1 MTFPL
6 RILTFKQYLEAN
18 NNLPDARLNPMKTR
32 ILHTMYGSILIAILI
47 MAMQT
52 SCDFSET
59 SDQTVTVPLG
69 VDGRPIGWTEQ
80 THGNDAEP
88 DYTEVF
94 AQNEVKRLD
103 ITITPS
109 DWQAMLDDMSALYG
123 EFGQGGMGGG
133 NGNGAPVQPA
143 DMTDACA
150 GLDAGDTCTITFN
163 GMSSEGTCTEDTN
176 GQLICRSQMAPGGQP
191 GGDVA
196 PSMPTEM
203 LDACADLQAGEVCTI
218 SMNGTSMEGTCAA
231 GFNGQLVCHPQMN
244 PGGGNG
250 GIPGGDVGNE
260 GIPGGNGGFGD
271 GGGMLGQDDTNPI
284 YVPCTLAFEGK
295 TWWYVGLRFKGFS
308 SLSSGW
314 SGGNNK
320 LPFRLDFDEFEE
332 DYPEIDNQRFFGF
345 QKLSLANNWSDPSY
359 LREKV
364 THDIFRE
371 AGVPAPHTAFYRLY
385 IDYGEGAR
393 YFGLY
398 TITEIPDQPM
408 FDSQM
413 GGDGG
418 NLYKPTSNW
427 VSFNEDNFEKQSNE
441 DEADWSDVQAAI
453 TALHADR
460 TDAVAWRAG
469 LEAVFDVD
477 GFLRWLAVNTVVVN
491 WDTYGRMAHNYYLY
505 GDPGDGGRLRWIPWD
520 NNMAFMTGMG
530 GMGGGM
536 EPGAAGGGQV
546 GLSLSLDEIGENWP
560 LIRYL
565 LDDTVYRTAYVDHV
579 RAFVENVFDVATLQ
593 ARFQA
598 EHDLIAPYVTGA
610 EGEQAG
616 YTTLNDPQEFV
627 TGLDSLLQ
635 FVSDRY
641 DAASEYL
648 STAQ

>member
-1 MTFPL
+1 
-6 RILTFKQYLEAN
+6 
-18 NNLPDARLNPMKTR
+18 MKKR
-32 ILHTMYGSILIAILI
+32 PLHTLYGSIALASLIV
-47 MAMQT
+47 AMQT

-59 SDQTVTVPLG
+59 SDQTATVPLG
-69 VDGRPIGWTEQ
+69 VDGRPVGWSEE
-80 THGNDAEP
+80 THGNDAVA
-88 DYTEVF
+88 DYAKVF

-109 DWQAMLDDMSALYG
+109 DWQAMLDDMSTLYG
-123 EFGQGGMGGG
+123 EFGQGGMGGMGGG

-143 DMTDACA
+143 EMTDACA
-150 GLDAGDTCTITFN
+150 DLEEGDTCSITFN
-163 GMSSEGTCTEDTN
+163 GMTIEGTCTANVD
-176 GQLICRSQMAPGGQP
+176 GQLI
-191 GGDVA
+191 
-196 PSMPTEM
+196 
-203 LDACADLQAGEVCTI
+203 
-218 SMNGTSMEGTCAA
+218 
-231 GFNGQLVCHPQMN
+231 CHPQMN
-244 PGGGNG
+244 PGGMGNMDMADNVEFPDNMEQPVDAG
-250 GIPGGDVGNE
+250 LPGDD
-260 GIPGGNGGFGD
+260 GGFGD
-271 GGGMLGQDDTNPI
+271 GGGMFGQGDTNPI
-284 YVPCTLAFEGK
+284 YVPCTLTFEGK
-295 TWWYVGLRFKGFS
+295 TWWYVGIRYKGLS

-314 SGGNNK
+314 RGGNHK
-320 LPFRLDFDEFEE
+320 LPFRLDFDEYET
-332 DYPEIDNQRFFGF
+332 DHPEIDNQRFFGF
-345 QKLSLANNWSDPSY
+345 QKLSLANNWSDSSY

-371 AGVPAPHTAFYRLY
+371 AGVPAPRTAFYRLY
-385 IDYGEGAR
+385 IDFGEGAT

-398 TITEIPDQPM
+398 TMTEIPDQPM
-408 FDSQM
+408 FETQM

-427 VSFNEDNFEKQSNE
+427 VSFNEDDFEKQSNE

-460 TDAVAWRAG
+460 TDAAAWRAG
-469 LEAVFDVD
+469 LEAVFNVD
-477 GFLRWLAVNTVVVN
+477 GFLRWLAVNTVIVN

-505 GDPGDGGRLRWIPWD
+505 GDPGDGGRLQWIPWD

-530 GMGGGM
+530 GMGGI
-536 EPGAAGGGQV
+536 GADGGQA

-565 LDDTVYRTAYVDHV
+565 LDDTVYRAAYDDHV
-579 RAFVENVFDVATLQ
+579 RAFVENVFDVAALQ

-627 TGLDSLLQ
+627 TGLDSLFQ
-635 FVSDRY
+635 FIADRY
-641 DAASEYL
+641 DTVIEYL